1 MPIYIYLYAHAHIP
15 THTIICAYVT
25 HTHTHNC
32 IYIYDFILY
41 IKYAHTITVFL
52 ITFYTKKK
60 PFAHIPRQQHFLIN
74 HLFRFLNEPSK
85 HKSEEGDF
93 TIRIVN
99 IPQTSFKRVIG
110 AFA

>member
-1 MPIYIYLYAHAHIP
+1 MYIY
-15 THTIICAYVT
+15 THT
-25 HTHTHNC
+25 HTHTHNY

-41 IKYAHTITVFL
+41 IKYAHTVFL
-52 ITFYTKKK
+52 IMFYTKKK
-60 PFAHIPRQQHFLIN
+60 HFAHIPRQQHFLIN

-93 TIRIVN
+93 TMHIVN
-99 IPQTSFKRVIG
+99 IPQTSFKRVKG